1 VFSIPNLLCLEMQSH
16 CCGYGHDEGQCL
28 GPDYTFLMVLECIIG
43 HPRDSKLEHAGVF
56 NAREAT
62 CMVQATMV
70 LELLRFRFGLGIPN
84 PII

>member
-1 VFSIPNLLCLEMQSH
+1 
-16 CCGYGHDEGQCL
+16 
-28 GPDYTFLMVLECIIG
+28 MVLECIIG
-43 HPRDSKLEHAGVF
+43 HSRDSKLELAGVL
-56 NAREAT
+56 NTREAT